1 MIGILLTIL
10 KIIGIILLVL
20 LGIVLLLLLLVL
32 FVPVRYRLDAHRDL
46 NEEAPVVAAVKAT
59 WLLHLLGV
67 HFTYPDAA
75 YVNVK
80 LLGISVYRSD
90 KEPKPKKEK
99 KSGKKQEGN
108 SLEEEAGADKAEN
121 VQTLEK
127 TETAVCSENE
137 GGCGDN
143 ISTGNGINSEE
154 TDGVTLKEPEKDR
167 EEEKQKEEK
176 PTLKQFFLKLLDK
189 IKNIK
194 YTIRQI
200 CDKIKHI
207 VKNIRYYLNVIQ
219 SDTFNSA
226 FSLCSGQLFALL
238 KSIMPRKVKG
248 KLTVGTGDPASTG
261 QILAIHG
268 MLYPWLGNNISVT
281 PDFDN
286 QIIEGEL
293 LIKGRITV
301 CRALKVA
308 LVIFFN
314 KDVKRVIKLFKREVK

>member
-46 NEEAPVVAAVKAT
+46 KEEAPVVAAVKAT

-67 HFTYPDAA
+67 CFTYPDAA

-80 LLGISVYRSD
+80 LFGISVYRSD

-99 KSGKKQEGN
+99 NTDSGQKESIPAGEIQTTAKEEPEQNVETVVSETKKPADEKKNDGN
-108 SLEEEAGADKAEN
+108 RQD
-121 VQTLEK
+121 
-127 TETAVCSENE
+127 
-137 GGCGDN
+137 
-143 ISTGNGINSEE
+143 SEE
-154 TDGVTLKEPEKDR
+154 KEPEQENKTENER
-167 EEEKQKEEK
+167 EEENQNREEK
-176 PTLKQFFLKLLDK
+176 PTWKQFFLKLLDK

-194 YTIRQI
+194 YTIGQI

-207 VKNIRYYLNVIQ
+207 VKNIRYYLDVIQ
-219 SDTFNSA
+219 SETFHRA
-226 FSLCSGQLFALL
+226 FSLCSGQLLALL
-238 KSIMPRKVKG
+238 KSIRPRKVKG
-248 KLTVGTGDPASTG
+248 NLTVGTGDPASTG

-268 MLYPWLGNNISVT
+268 MLYPWLGNNISIT

-301 CRALKVA
+301 FKALKAA
-308 LVIFFN
+308 LVIFFD
-314 KDVKRVIKLFKREVK
+314 KDVKRLIKLFKREVK